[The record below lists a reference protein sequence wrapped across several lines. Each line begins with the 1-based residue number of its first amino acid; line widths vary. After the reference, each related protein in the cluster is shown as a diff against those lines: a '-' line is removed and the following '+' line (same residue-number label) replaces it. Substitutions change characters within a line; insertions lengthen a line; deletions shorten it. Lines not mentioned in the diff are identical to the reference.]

1 MYFDNSISQS
11 VKLNGISTFEKMKV
25 LVRDLVN
32 LKPNS
37 LVVTNNLSLRSA
49 TRINNPNSI
58 NDINS
63 MEYSYKQ
70 KPISIIVDE
79 MHDSNKDKFFLLS
92 DLQGSQPDDFSL
104 IRSDTSN
111 NYHIIK
117 EDIRNLK
124 NAFIDSVYLTKK
136 IDDFESLLLNI
147 DIGSSSNFSE
157 GNIVIKLL
165 KEGKQISSV
174 IHLVQDVESVQF
186 NIPQYKRGDY
196 EITISGDDV
205 EYDNSFYLSIES
217 FKKPNISLISD
228 GENDYLA
235 KVFEKNSLFNLS
247 MMTSSSIDFSVLERS
262 DMIVIDDLADIP
274 NGVLNQISKST
285 VVVFPSLT
293 DSNILLNSALGLNIT
308 YSADQNRYSTI
319 FDTDHDLFN
328 GVFEVSESNGASPN
342 GSSVYDFVGIFES
355 VMKLS
360 NGKTFLAKASKNNF
374 YIFSCPLNEEFTNL
388 PVHGIFL
395 PLMYELANGS
405 IRDQDFKISYY
416 PEEIISVNGSKGD
429 VPIRLVGQGYETIPE
444 FYHVEN
450 NINVK
455 IPSSISPGFYSFIQN
470 KDTLINVSINISK
483 FESSMEGMEL
493 SELEQYFGGVD
504 HVQLH
509 KLNDTTSIANLTGE
523 TESGLWK
530 IALILV
536 LFFVLFETML
546 HRYLK

>member
-1 MYFDNSISQS
+1 
-11 VKLNGISTFEKMKV
+11 MKV

-147 DIGSSSNFSE
+147 DVGSSSNFSE

-247 MMTSSSIDFSVLERS
+247 MMTSSSIDFSVLEGS